1 MNFPIYA
8 QSSGTVSENVA
19 IPIVTN
25 VNPGIYDVN
34 YTLGKRWINTL
45 TNQVF
50 SLISVENNAAN
61 WIALTPI
68 YEVVYAIYAIISGG
82 SGTISNALIH
92 PDSVILVY
100 PKTVD
105 NDPGVGNVNPSSVVE
120 GSFVINISD
129 YTSSLQIYSYT
140 IINKVGA

>member
-19 IPIVTN
+19 IPIVTD

-50 SLISVENNAAN
+50 SLAAVENNTAN
-61 WIALTPI
+61 WISLSPLF
-68 YEVVYAIYAIISGG
+68 EVSYAIYAIISGG
-82 SGTISNALIH
+82 MGTISNEFIH
-92 PDSVILVY
+92 PNSIILVY

-105 NDPGVGNVNPSSVVE
+105 NDPGVGNVNPSSVIE
-120 GSFVINISD
+120 GSFVINVSD